1 MHLSDISWNDTGE
14 QAVRDYQKGQEVT
27 TVVLAIDPERE
38 RISLGIKQL
47 EDDPF
52 NDYVAVNDRGTI
64 VTGTVVEVTEKDA
77 IIKLAEEVEG
87 VLRASELSQERVE
100 DARTVLKA
108 GDEIEVK
115 ITAVD
120 RKNRT
125 LNLSVKAKD
134 IEDER
139 EAMREHKEREQDSA
153 TATTIGDL
161 IRKEMDQKSD

>member
-1 MHLSDISWNDTGE
+1 
-14 QAVRDYQKGQEVT
+14 
-27 TVVLAIDPERE
+27 
-38 RISLGIKQL
+38 
-47 EDDPF
+47 
-52 NDYVAVNDRGTI
+52 
-64 VTGTVVEVTEKDA
+64 VEVTEKDA

-108 GDEIEVK
+108 GDEVEVK

-139 EAMREHKEREQDSA
+139 EAMREHKEREQESSA
-153 TATTIGDL
+153 ATTIGDL
-161 IRKEMDQKSD
+161 IREKMDQQGS

>member
-38 RISLGIKQL
+38 RISRGIKQL

-52 NDYVAVNDRGTI
+52 NDYVAANDRGTI

-100 DARTVLKA
+100 DARNVLKA

-139 EAMREHKEREQDSA
+139 EAMEHKEREQIALPQPPLA
-153 TATTIGDL
+153 T
-161 IRKEMDQKSD
+161 

>member
-1 MHLSDISWNDTGE
+1 M
-14 QAVRDYQKGQEVT
+14 
-27 TVVLAIDPERE
+27 
-38 RISLGIKQL
+38 
-47 EDDPF
+47 
-52 NDYVAVNDRGTI
+52 
-64 VTGTVVEVTEKDA
+64 
-77 IIKLAEEVEG
+77 
-87 VLRASELSQERVE
+87 E

-108 GDEIEVK
+108 GDEVEVK

-134 IEDER
+134 IEDEL
-139 EAMREHKEREQDSA
+139 EAVREHKEREQDSA